1 MGFEKGSIWPVRR
14 SGGFVE
20 GVQRGWQ
27 AALVIT
33 IVLAVAAAYGATRR
47 QQR

>member
-14 SGGFVE
+14 SGGFVK

-27 AALVIT
+27 AAVVTT
-33 IVLAVAAAYGATRR
+33 IVLAVAAAYGVTRR
-47 QQR
+47 QPR